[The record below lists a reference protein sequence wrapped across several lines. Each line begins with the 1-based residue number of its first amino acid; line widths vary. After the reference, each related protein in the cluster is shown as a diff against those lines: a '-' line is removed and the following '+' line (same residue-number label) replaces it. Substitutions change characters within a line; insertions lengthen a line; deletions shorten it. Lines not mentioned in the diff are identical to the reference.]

1 MKKAFDY
8 SKLGIS
14 AAQVKSLKASA
25 KGVCDRAHGKKT
37 NWFRDG
43 QAFAEAE
50 TFIRD
55 KDFNNWARQEAGV
68 GYSTA
73 KRYARAYTMITE
85 RYPGEIDDLDLSCM
99 AVICDLAAPG
109 MLKEVVDEL
118 LPQVVVDGAKVTRGD
133 VTAKHIEWAAKL
145 NEPPPIKKP
154 PRASKHE
161 VRIEELNAKVVELQ
175 NKLDAQDN
183 RNWQEVEQPT
193 EQSDQ
198 TALIEELRAEIAELK
213 SKLGAQDTVVAE
225 PQETANLTDQAH
237 GHDDATGPENAA
249 ATVSTDPAEA
259 ELARIEAIGPGDDA
273 WIEILDLHHDTMFVL
288 GIKDDDFV
296 YDFAGQVKDAKI
308 AKLRVFHPDRNY
320 SKRELCDTICQFVN
334 GAADE
339 GLKKL
344 HDRSLRQ
351 AA

>member
-8 SKLGIS
+8 TKLGIS

-25 KGVCDRAHGKKT
+25 KGVRDRAHVKKT

-118 LPQVVVDGAKVTRGD
+118 LPQVVVDGAKMTRGD

-145 NEPPPIKKP
+145 DEPAPIKKP
-154 PRASKHE
+154 PRATKHE

-175 NKLDAQDN
+175 NKLDAQDD
-183 RNWQEVEQPT
+183 RNWREVEQPT

-213 SKLGAQDTVVAE
+213 SKLNAQDNVVAE
-225 PQETANLTDQAH
+225 PQEAANPTDQAH
-237 GHDDATGPENAA
+237 EYDDATGPEKA
-249 ATVSTDPAEA
+249 ATTVPTNPAEA
-259 ELARIEAIGPGDDA
+259 ELNRIESEAA
-273 WIEILDLHHDTMFVL
+273 KENWIEVLDLHLNAEFVRAMDVN
-288 GIKDDDFV
+288 DDDF
-296 YDFAGQVKDAKI
+296 DFVPHILAAKKH
-308 AKLRVFHPDRNY
+308 KLRLFHPDLVMDGKQTRTKI
-320 SKRELCDTICQFVN
+320 SQRI
-334 GAADE
+334 G
-339 GLKKL
+339 
-344 HDRSLRQ
+344 Q
-351 AA
+351 AAEELLERCRQHAL